1 MWHIYNGILFSL
13 KNEGNPDICNNV
25 NNPGGHYTQ
34 WNKCHTEGQIL
45 FPFTY
50 MWNLK

>member
-25 NNPGGHYTQ
+25 NNPGDIILNEINVTQ
-34 WNKCHTEGQIL
+34 KAKYCSLSLICGI
-45 FPFTY
+45 
-50 MWNLK
+50 